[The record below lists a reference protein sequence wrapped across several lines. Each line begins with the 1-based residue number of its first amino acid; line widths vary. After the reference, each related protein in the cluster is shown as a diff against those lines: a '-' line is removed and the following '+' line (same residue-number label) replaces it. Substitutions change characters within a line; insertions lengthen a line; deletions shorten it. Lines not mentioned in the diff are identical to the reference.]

1 MQVMNNG
8 EIVQAGKYDELIQP
22 GTRFNTMIHAHQEAI
37 SSISTASKNNSTV
50 TDPAINMSDLDV
62 KEKEIL
68 LQEDNPLL
76 SPKSRQIDDNDQKA
90 QLVQDEE
97 RERGKV
103 AFHVYWSYLTCVYKG
118 SLVFLACVAQ
128 CCFLVCEALSSPNF
142 CELGKMHTIIRMG

>member
-1 MQVMNNG
+1 MVNNLNINCWQVMHNG
-8 EIVQAGKYDELIQP
+8 EIVQAGKYNELMQP
-22 GTRFNTMIHAHQEAI
+22 GTRFSAMIHAHQEAI
-37 SSISTASKNNSTV
+37 SSISTASRNNAG
-50 TDPAINMSDLDV
+50 TDPAINMSDLIV
-62 KEKEIL
+62 KEKETS
-68 LQEDNPLL
+68 QEDNPLL

-128 CCFLVCEALSSPNF
+128 CCFLVCSSPLKPY
-142 CELGKMHTIIRMG
+142 ELWKIHI